1 MVQHIKCS
9 KLEHNIKYV
18 KNKNQNKKGEGGE
31 FLMKYMT
38 VAEVSNYFFDG
49 KISRGQIYNLIK
61 NGEISAIRVGS
72 KYLVLQEPLIEKFG
86 KGGMDCETCN
96 IAQ

>member
-1 MVQHIKCS
+1 MLKIRTRT
-9 KLEHNIKYV
+9 
-18 KNKNQNKKGEGGE
+18 KKGEGGE

>member
-1 MVQHIKCS
+1 
-9 KLEHNIKYV
+9 
-18 KNKNQNKKGEGGE
+18 
-31 FLMKYMT
+31 MKYMT

-49 KISRGQIYNLIK
+49 KINRGQIYNLIK

-86 KGGMDCETCN
+86 KGGIACETCN
-96 IAQ
+96 VAQ